1 MPIVIIINKLK
12 ELASD
17 NSQQQIEK
25 IIETYYGPETK
36 KKYIKMGQ
44 IGDQIFPAFQWIY
57 DTVKQSSE

>member
-1 MPIVIIINKLK
+1 M
-12 ELASD
+12 D
-17 NSQQQIEK
+17 NSQQQIKK
-25 IIETYYGPETK
+25 IIETYFGPEIK